1 MKNHTVH
8 LNPLLFTAL
17 LVVASGLNA
26 QQNRIPDE
34 RIDLPGVW
42 RCLMPRGPVAI
53 LNINT
58 QGDFALN
65 GFNSRYTLQGNILS
79 TVAGNVTTQYR
90 VRQAGDAL
98 TLESAAGR
106 YSCQRGATG
115 SLA

>member
-1 MKNHTVH
+1 MKNHTEN
-8 LNPLLFTAL
+8 LNAILVTAL
-17 LVVASGLNA
+17 LVVACGAHA
-26 QQNRIPDE
+26 QQNRFPEE

-42 RCLMPRGPVAI
+42 RCLVPRGPVAI

-58 QGDFALN
+58 QGDFTLN
-65 GFNSRYTLQGNILS
+65 GFSSRYTVQGNILS

-90 VRQAGDAL
+90 IRQAGDAL
-98 TLESAAGR
+98 TMESAAGR